1 MHQIRVSWI
10 FNSKLLVKTFSLE
23 DSPPITG
30 TYLRCTA
37 FFCLIASLQCMG
49 ESPHGTES
57 WTFRT
62 GKLTTPLTVE
72 MSPPGAPRIP
82 CVVNHITKTSPM
94 HSSMGSPDDKRKIP
108 KTLQVGSQVPP
119 FNKGG
124 ANPHPLLPQSTQKG
138 ST

>member
-1 MHQIRVSWI
+1 MAPNTPKKVRTQHVAVVNQINIINLPHNTVLVYVHINDRVR
-10 FNSKLLVKTFSLE
+10 SKGECRAICKQMPGTFSLE
-23 DSPPITG
+23 DPPPITG

-72 MSPPGAPRIP
+72 MSPPGAPRGREA
-82 CVVNHITKTSPM
+82 KA
-94 HSSMGSPDDKRKIP
+94 
-108 KTLQVGSQVPP
+108 PP
-119 FNKGG
+119 G
-124 ANPHPLLPQSTQKG
+124 
-138 ST
+138 